1 MANKVLQSFSFKKP
15 SKWIS
20 WAEITIQKTVR
31 NIFFPPAVSI
41 EYRQWRDRL
50 IFQRFWL
57 GIGLAVA
64 CLSINTAARFYEL
77 FIDPTDLLRHLE
89 RSNMMHMI
97 EPMRQHLIWREVMSF
112 GLIGFLILL
121 RNSIWG
127 RQYPAVLVVL
137 FPWALTFI
145 PNVIAGSLFGLHA
158 YPDIVMF
165 MSFAVIAP
173 IHWRLHLVSQ
183 IVPIAFFFIFYS
195 LIGFTTWGGF
205 SIYSFSYTSVLL
217 IVCGVSSFGI
227 YLYEKSKQ
235 AELAA
240 NRRLQLCIH
249 SITHDLRTPVM
260 GSLMLLESMRKTTPA
275 DQPVQIPQAE
285 MSHLIQGYD
294 RLLGLM
300 NTLLD
305 NQVLSQNEFALNIQS
320 TNLHTIID
328 TILQDFQPLL
338 IKKNVQLKNQ
348 ISTEL
353 PLVHVDTQQIWRVL
367 CNLIGNAI
375 NHNPPELM
383 ITLEAMVIPKTMN
396 RISNN
401 VARSMLKVI
410 VRDHGMGIPIAQQET
425 IFEPYTRTQQSQYQP
440 GLGLGLYI
448 CRQIVVAHGGE
459 IGLEKCR
466 PGTAFWFT
474 LPICDR

>member
-1 MANKVLQSFSFKKP
+1 MSNKVLP
-15 SKWIS
+15 GS
-20 WAEITIQKTVR
+20 WLKQRSQGLSGARIAIQKAVR
-31 NIFFPPAVSI
+31 DIFFPPAVSL

-50 IFQRFWL
+50 ISQRFWL

-64 CLSINTAARFYEL
+64 CLTVNTAARFYEL

-89 RSNMMHMI
+89 RSNMTHMI

-112 GLIGFLILL
+112 SLIGCLILL

-127 RQYPAVLVVL
+127 RQYPAILVVL

-173 IHWRLHLVSQ
+173 IHWRLHVVSQ
-183 IVPIAFFFIFYS
+183 IVPIAFFFIFYP

-217 IVCGVSSFGI
+217 IVCSVSALGI
-227 YLYEKSKQ
+227 YLYEQSKQ
-235 AELAA
+235 SELAA

-260 GSLMLLESMRKTTPA
+260 GSLMLLESMQKTTPA
-275 DQPVQIPQAE
+275 GQPVQIPQTE

-305 NQVLSQNEFALNIQS
+305 NQTLSQSELILQIQPA
-320 TNLHTIID
+320 NLSDIVT
-328 TILQDFQPLL
+328 TILADFQPLL
-338 IKKNVQLKNQ
+338 VKKNIQLHNF
-348 ISTEL
+348 IPPDL
-353 PLVHVDTQQIWRVL
+353 PIIAVDPQQIWRVF

-375 NHNPPELM
+375 NHNP
-383 ITLEAMVIPKTMN
+383 
-396 RISNN
+396 
-401 VARSMLKVI
+401 
-410 VRDHGMGIPIAQQET
+410 HWG
-425 IFEPYTRTQQSQYQP
+425 
-440 GLGLGLYI
+440 
-448 CRQIVVAHGGE
+448 
-459 IGLEKCR
+459 
-466 PGTAFWFT
+466 
-474 LPICDR
+474 

>member
-1 MANKVLQSFSFKKP
+1 MANKVFIGSWFKQQSP
-15 SKWIS
+15 WI
-20 WAEITIQKTVR
+20 AQAGRTVQKALR

-50 IFQRFWL
+50 ISQRFWL

-64 CLSINTAARFYEL
+64 CLTVNTAARFYEL

-89 RSNMMHMI
+89 RSNMTHMI
-97 EPMRQHLIWREVMSF
+97 EPMRQHLIWREVISF
-112 GLIGFLILL
+112 SLIGCLILL

-127 RQYPAVLVVL
+127 HKYPAILVVL

-158 YPDIVMF
+158 YPDIVIF

-183 IVPIAFFFIFYS
+183 IVPIAFFFIFYP
-195 LIGFTTWGGF
+195 LIGFTTWGGL

-217 IVCGVSSFGI
+217 IVCSVSALGI

-235 AELAA
+235 SELAA

-260 GSLMLLESMRKTTPA
+260 GSLMLLESMQKTTPA
-275 DQPVQIPQAE
+275 DQPIQIPPAE
-285 MSHLIQGYD
+285 MAHLIQGYD

-305 NQVLSQNEFALNIQS
+305 NQTLSQNELILNVQPA
-320 TNLHTIID
+320 NLSDIVT
-328 TILQDFQPLL
+328 TILADFQPLL
-338 IKKNVQLKNQ
+338 VKKNIQLHNF
-348 ISTEL
+348 IPPNL
-353 PLVHVDTQQIWRVL
+353 PIIPVDTQQIWRVL
-367 CNLIGNAI
+367 CNLISNAL
-375 NHNPPELM
+375 NHNPAGVSL
-383 ITLEAMVIPKTMN
+383 TLEAIKIN
-396 RISNN
+396 HK
-401 VARSMLKVI
+401 LKVV
-410 VRDHGMGIPIAQQET
+410 VRDNGVGIPPMQQQH
-425 IFEPYTRTQQSQYQP
+425 IFEPYTRIQQSQYQP

-448 CRQIVVAHGGE
+448 CRQVIAAHGGE
-459 IGLEKCR
+459 IGLE
-466 PGTAFWFT
+466 PSQSGTTVWFT
-474 LPICDR
+474 LPIVASH